1 MSKITRTTDMI
12 YAYRFIRLMQKP
24 FTEWKAHSFGIIDD
38 QGKVIKRPKTDEE
51 KTAYSAFHASVRS
64 MKRMMSTVPGM
75 AGMTALASAFSATAQ
90 RYGLAES
97 EIMEIC
103 EAIPEL
109 EHALQLSEM
118 VAGDSGG
125 STTNIATGE
134 TTGAVTNKGPAV
146 VGKKKKTR
154 KELAESVLGRKFK
167 KAVKKV
173 RRKFRPSK

>member
-24 FTEWKAHSFGIIDD
+24 FKEWKAHSFGIIDD

-64 MKRMMSTVPGM
+64 MKRMMSTVPGLS
-75 AGMTALASAFSATAQ
+75 GMTALASAFSATAQ
-90 RYGLAES
+90 RYGLAEQ

-103 EAIPEL
+103 EAVPEI
-109 EHALQLSEM
+109 EAALQMQEAM

-134 TTGAVTNKGPAV
+134 TTGAVTNKGPSTV
-146 VGKKKKTR
+146 KKKKTR
-154 KELAESVLGRKFK
+154 KELAEGVLGRKFK